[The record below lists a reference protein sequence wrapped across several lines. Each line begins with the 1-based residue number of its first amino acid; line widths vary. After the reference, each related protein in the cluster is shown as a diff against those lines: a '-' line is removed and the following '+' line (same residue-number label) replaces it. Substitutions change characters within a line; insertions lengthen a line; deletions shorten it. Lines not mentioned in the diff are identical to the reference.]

1 MHKKQNMYKFRVI
14 LDVED
19 KDVIREIAIAK
30 DFTLEDL
37 HLTILNAF
45 GFEPIEMASFYY
57 TDENW
62 NQQDE
67 IPLFNMNEQVG
78 GFTQMKD
85 YKLDFI
91 FNPKNKKMLYVYD
104 FFNLWTFFVEYI
116 GDYAK
121 AEEKDIPLLLFS
133 LGEVPN
139 EAPKKEFEPKPQD
152 ENEDDFDI
160 FDGDDSFDAFY

>member
-1 MHKKQNMYKFRVI
+1 MYKFRII
-14 LDVED
+14 LDVND

-45 GFEPIEMASFYY
+45 DFEPIEMASFYY

-67 IPLFNMNEQVG
+67 IPLFNMNEQIG

-85 YKLDFI
+85 YKIDFI
-91 FNPKNKKMLYVYD
+91 FTSNNTKMLYVYD

-116 GDYAK
+116 GEYDK
-121 AEEKDIPLLLFS
+121 TEEKDIPLLLFS
-133 LGEVPN
+133 LGEVPKT
-139 EAPKKEFEPKPQD
+139 APKKEFEPKPKD
-152 ENEDDFDI
+152 ADDFDI
-160 FDGDDSFDAFY
+160 FEGDDSFDEFY

>member
-1 MHKKQNMYKFRVI
+1 MYKFRII
-14 LDVED
+14 LDVND

-45 GFEPIEMASFYY
+45 DFEPIEMASFYY

-67 IPLFNMNEQVG
+67 IPLFNMNEQIG

-85 YKLDFI
+85 YKIDFI
-91 FNPKNKKMLYVYD
+91 FTPKNTKMLYVYD

-116 GDYAK
+116 GEYNK
-121 AEEKDIPLLLFS
+121 TVEKDIPLLLFS
-133 LGEVPN
+133 LGEVPKT
-139 EAPKKEFEPKPQD
+139 APKKEFEPKPK
-152 ENEDDFDI
+152 EEDLDI
-160 FDGDDSFDAFY
+160 FEGDDSFDEFY